1 MRVDAYDSHMCVCL
15 SLLERAQKSRKKEK
29 DPAKLTQ
36 QFNVRD
42 KQTQTKRPLLR
53 FVLNFLNIQ
62 SRLADISIVFKSWNL
77 YNFKTYIH
85 LQRTNIKTSFQNFGA
100 TSRCGVLSLA
110 FLVQWKREKRAY
122 RECISDSSLLF
133 SCQLSWYRTNTPTL
147 KSIAKR
153 ERKTQSLTLLRYE
166 TFSGRYSYYGIV
178 SRLFRE
184 SCLIKFY

>member
-53 FVLNFLNIQ
+53 FVLDFLNIQ
-62 SRLADISIVFKSWNL
+62 SRLADISIVFESWNL
-77 YNFKTYIH
+77 QNFKTYIH

-110 FLVQWKREKRAY
+110 FFGAVETREESVQRVYIRQQFTFLMSVILVQ
-122 RECISDSSLLF
+122 
-133 SCQLSWYRTNTPTL
+133 N
-147 KSIAKR
+147 
-153 ERKTQSLTLLRYE
+153 
-166 TFSGRYSYYGIV
+166 
-178 SRLFRE
+178 
-184 SCLIKFY
+184 